1 MDERSV
7 VSWLVKDFGLSIRSV
22 EHVVTMTG
30 EYLAKR
36 ARHLAKVSVQACCLN
51 LPNLTRTDAFVVLL
65 ANENTQVWPLLL
77 AKGV

>member
-36 ARHLAKVSVQACCLN
+36 ARHLAKVSVQ
-51 LPNLTRTDAFVVLL
+51 RVV
-65 ANENTQVWPLLL
+65 
-77 AKGV
+77 